1 MRNYK
6 HELKVNAFSK
16 YVKGTANRKKIS
28 KTLPY
33 NPSMIK
39 LTAADGSIKYVRQS
53 RKKAIAIIAKGA
65 SKK

>member
-6 HELKVNAFSK
+6 REQKVNAFSK
-16 YVKGTANRKKIS
+16 YVKGTANKKRIS

-33 NPSMIK
+33 NPCMIK
-39 LTAADGSIKYVRQS
+39 ITMADGSIKYVRQS
-53 RKKAIAIIAKGA
+53 RKKAITIIAKGA

>member
-1 MRNYK
+1 M
-6 HELKVNAFSK
+6 LKEQP
-16 YVKGTANRKKIS
+16 TEKKIS

-39 LTAADGSIKYVRQS
+39 ITMADGSIKYVRQS